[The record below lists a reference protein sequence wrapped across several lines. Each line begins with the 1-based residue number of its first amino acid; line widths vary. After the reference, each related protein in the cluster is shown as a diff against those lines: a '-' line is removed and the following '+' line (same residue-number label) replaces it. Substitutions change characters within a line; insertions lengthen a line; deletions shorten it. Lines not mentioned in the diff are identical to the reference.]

1 MLHNYSPAIVEGQ
14 VQDSCYLLSNTV
26 WRFVD
31 LDGNESIP
39 CWSWTSSDWGI
50 SLNKC
55 YTTWTPEKPAWNESS
70 TFLIQ
75 QHFAETMG

>member
-50 SLNKC
+50 SL
-55 YTTWTPEKPAWNESS
+55 
-70 TFLIQ
+70 
-75 QHFAETMG
+75 